1 MTRSCDFRVDII
13 GAAGRV
19 VLVTLYGE
27 LDLSSLP
34 DFEATIETLN
44 CMSHDQVVIDLRQ
57 AHFISVDGYAIIGQL
72 APRHRELTIYAE
84 GTMTSQVLGL
94 LGCGQYRN
102 ITIRESQR
110 WAHPSDTKPHR
121 ARPHTG
127 RGIQRRTIELQ
138 SGAEYSLSAD
148 AAAPEDRTNTG

>member
-1 MTRSCDFRVDII
+1 MTHSCDFRVDII
-13 GAAGRV
+13 GAADSV
-19 VLVTLYGE
+19 VLVTLHGE
-27 LDLSSLP
+27 LDLSSLS

-44 CMSHDQVVIDLRQ
+44 SMSHDQVVIDLRQ

-110 WAHPSDTKPHR
+110 WPHPTDTEPHR
-121 ARPHTG
+121 VRPHTV
-127 RGIQRRTIELQ
+127 RETQRRTIELQ
-138 SGAEYSLSAD
+138 SAAEYSLSTD
-148 AAAPEDRTNTG
+148 AGAPEDRRNTG